1 MRRNPTP
8 PATASLLAEAQRW
21 PMFPIYGMAWQ
32 AMVEDGNARIEE
44 SRGRFAQAET
54 AYHKAS
60 ILYTNSMKPS
70 LNGKADPEGEM
81 ERRADWALALE
92 GRVKVKQGR
101 VGEGEIRCEAR
112 AAQPP

>member
-1 MRRNPTP
+1 MVVSFVRSGDINAAESTP
-8 PATASLLAEAQRW
+8 PANRSLLAEAQRW

-60 ILYTNSMKPS
+60 ILYTNSMKTFAQWESRP
-70 LNGKADPEGEM
+70 PEGEM
-81 ERRADWALALE
+81 ND
-92 GRVKVKQGR
+92 
-101 VGEGEIRCEAR
+101 AR
-112 AAQPP
+112 TGPWRLRGG